1 MCSERSTKSNMSAA
15 KSVSDQMRFVTISPS
30 VPELWLPCNDHK
42 SVFAQH
48 YDVTVKLTFVLLDIK
63 YRHFVILSH

>member
-1 MCSERSTKSNMSAA
+1 MSAA
-15 KSVSDQMRFVTISPS
+15 KSASDQMRFVTISPS
-30 VPELWLPCNDHK
+30 VPELCNDHK

-48 YDVTVKLTFVLLDIK
+48 YDVAVKLTFVLLDIK